1 MVEVKRGPFGGFC
14 NYGIFEVEGKD
25 SETGKRK
32 YKKVNAVSEAAAL
45 EKAAA
50 AGCVGPYSVKVSP
63 FLDPSDRQ
71 QKYAQALGVSF
82 PAGCNSVDA
91 SALISRAER
100 EDQVEPDPALVSFA
114 ESCGVC
120 FSYLTNEAD
129 LVGSMV
135 AQLPLRE
142 KAILFA
148 YAVDASAA
156 GARLADPRSSARYP
170 SFCRFAD
177 LVAGDPALAKSVEG
191 REARE
196 YLSPGRN
203 TKAYKTAVSCF

>member
-32 YKKVNAVSEAAAL
+32 YKKVNAVSEASAL

-50 AGCVGPYSVKVSP
+50 AGCVAPYSVKVSP
-63 FLDPSDRQ
+63 FLDPSERQ
-71 QKYAQALGVSF
+71 RKYAQALGVTF

-91 SALISRAER
+91 SALIGRAER
-100 EDQVEPDPALVSFA
+100 DDPADPDPALVEYA
-114 ESCGVC
+114 EACGVC
-120 FSYLTNEAD
+120 FSYLTGEAD

-148 YAVDASAA
+148 YAVDASAS
-156 GARLADPRSSARYP
+156 GSRLMDPRASARYP
-170 SFCRFAD
+170 AFCQFAD
-177 LVAGDPALAKSVEG
+177 LATEDPALAKSVEG
-191 REARE
+191 RAAFE
-196 YLSPGRN
+196 YFSPGRN